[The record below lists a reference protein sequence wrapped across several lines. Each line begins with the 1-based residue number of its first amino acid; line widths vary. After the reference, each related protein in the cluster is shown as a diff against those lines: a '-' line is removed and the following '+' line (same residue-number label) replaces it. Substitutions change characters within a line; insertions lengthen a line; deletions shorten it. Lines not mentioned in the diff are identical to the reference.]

1 MIKLQTE
8 AKITFYKI
16 NTNPII
22 LKVSANDLKK
32 IFNVNKS
39 SYLELFKE
47 LKSFIDFLNKE
58 DYIELIFINNIKNDY
73 VTLIDSDGFVLFP
86 SIIYYLNL
94 EISISNIF
102 EAYTKILEK
111 LSFFKLI

>member
-22 LKVSANDLKK
+22 LNVSANDLKK

-39 SYLELFKE
+39 FYLELFKE

-58 DYIELIFINNIKNDY
+58 DSIELIFINNIKNDY